1 MASYMGDDIV
11 VNIPVQ
17 MASITDRDGKIT
29 PLWFRFENEE
39 HVIEKIEIE
48 QVLSR
53 ESPSIIGIHDKKFI
67 CSAIFGDMRHVVE
80 IRYNIETQKW
90 KIFKFLS

>member
-1 MASYMGDDIV
+1 MEDGKV

-29 PLWFRFENEE
+29 PLWFRFENAE
-39 HVIEKIEIE
+39 HVIEKIDIE

-53 ESPSIIGIHDKKFI
+53 DSSSIIGIHDKKII
-67 CSAIFGDMRHVVE
+67 CTAVFGDMRHTFE

-90 KIFKFLS
+90 KIFQILS